1 MVFVRAYATID
12 DMEDKAR
19 YAVGIDFGS
28 NKFRVVVGSR
38 SGDEISVVGYAEV
51 DSEGVRRGAISDL
64 HSPIDPLIEAI
75 HSAENMSGYSISGAS
90 VGLNSVSIAS
100 TNVEGMVLMQDDGRG
115 VSEADLSRLEEAAMK
130 VKVPNN
136 RDILDLIPFEYK
148 LDGQGN
154 IRDPLGMTGSRLEIR
169 ANVVSAL
176 LPDVNNIRQVCDQA
190 DNLEVH
196 AIMPAAMASAEAVI
210 TGRQRENGVG
220 VINFGGNTTSLAV
233 YDEGELQFVTVIP
246 MGSNDVTRDLAT
258 ILAATPELAEEVKLR
273 YADCQFGEGKDVTI
287 KHRNDEYVFTRKDIN
302 EVVEARLDEI
312 FEEVHN
318 RLKVVGY
325 DRRLP
330 EGIVLV
336 GGGARMKNLDLYV
349 RAKLGMAVRIGEILP
364 IVSSSAPE
372 VLKIDYATAIGLMM
386 RDMSEREFH
395 ESSRGKRGHG
405 GGFKLKMCKG
415 GPGILAKISKLFH

>member
-1 MVFVRAYATID
+1 M
-12 DMEDKAR
+12 
-19 YAVGIDFGS
+19 
-28 NKFRVVVGSR
+28 
-38 SGDEISVVGYAEV
+38 
-51 DSEGVRRGAISDL
+51 
-64 HSPIDPLIEAI
+64 
-75 HSAENMSGYSISGAS
+75 
-90 VGLNSVSIAS
+90 
-100 TNVEGMVLMQDDGRG
+100 
-115 VSEADLSRLEEAAMK
+115 AA
-130 VKVPNN
+130 
-136 RDILDLIPFEYK
+136 
-148 LDGQGN
+148 
-154 IRDPLGMTGSRLEIR
+154 
-169 ANVVSAL
+169 
-176 LPDVNNIRQVCDQA
+176 
-190 DNLEVH
+190 
-196 AIMPAAMASAEAVI
+196 AEAVI

-287 KHRNDEYVFTRKDIN
+287 KHRNDEYVFARKEIN

-318 RLKVVGY
+318 RLKAVGY

-330 EGIVLV
+330 EGLVMV

-349 RAKLGMAVRIGEILP
+349 RSKLGMAVRIGEILP

-386 RDMSEREFH
+386 RDMSEREFR
-395 ESSRGKRGHG
+395 ESSHGKRGHG
-405 GGFKLKMCKG
+405 GGFKLRKG

>member
-1 MVFVRAYATID
+1 M
-12 DMEDKAR
+12 
-19 YAVGIDFGS
+19 
-28 NKFRVVVGSR
+28 
-38 SGDEISVVGYAEV
+38 
-51 DSEGVRRGAISDL
+51 
-64 HSPIDPLIEAI
+64 
-75 HSAENMSGYSISGAS
+75 
-90 VGLNSVSIAS
+90 
-100 TNVEGMVLMQDDGRG
+100 
-115 VSEADLSRLEEAAMK
+115 
-130 VKVPNN
+130 
-136 RDILDLIPFEYK
+136 
-148 LDGQGN
+148 
-154 IRDPLGMTGSRLEIR
+154 
-169 ANVVSAL
+169 
-176 LPDVNNIRQVCDQA
+176 
-190 DNLEVH
+190 
-196 AIMPAAMASAEAVI
+196 
-210 TGRQRENGVG
+210 
-220 VINFGGNTTSLAV
+220 
-233 YDEGELQFVTVIP
+233 
-246 MGSNDVTRDLAT
+246 
-258 ILAATPELAEEVKLR
+258 
-273 YADCQFGEGKDVTI
+273 
-287 KHRNDEYVFTRKDIN
+287 
-302 EVVEARLDEI
+302 VEARLDEI